1 MEDDKQLTN
10 NEATETTH
18 HRRRMSIFGIWS
30 GIWKR
35 EGEIWII
42 GSGSTSS
49 PYHTEM
55 LWIRRK
61 FDHSPQQN
69 EFSSRWTQIKLVI
82 STDVSELWRR
92 KHDTFDRTVE
102 VFGRSLENGAIRS
115 FAMETRCHA
124 SVPKNK
130 TLVLNINLSNFLIH
144 SSPNQPKFYS
154 YIWGF
159 ILWITFL
166 KSLRI
171 RPRIDSNWINSDIP
185 CLNFRSRKHSA
196 ESRLRSW
203 PAIGIWIPD
212 YRSR

>member
-92 KHDTFDRTVE
+92 KHDTFDRTAE
-102 VFGRSLENGAIRS
+102 VFGRSLENGAICFFPHGNPLSCQCSQKQNSSSEYQFIKFSYS
-115 FAMETRCHA
+115 FVSEST
-124 SVPKNK
+124 K
-130 TLVLNINLSNFLIH
+130 
-144 SSPNQPKFYS
+144 
-154 YIWGF
+154 
-159 ILWITFL
+159 ILQL
-166 KSLRI
+166 YLRI
-171 RPRIDSNWINSDIP
+171 YFVNN
-185 CLNFRSRKHSA
+185 LFEEFAN
-196 ESRLRSW
+196 
-203 PAIGIWIPD
+203 
-212 YRSR
+212 